1 MKKQKKKF
9 LAALCFGILSIALFS
24 NLVFAL
30 YPFNAT
36 FNGNSG
42 TQTTQ
47 IRTKDNS
54 YRYAYVE
61 VTGFNTNGGSSSVSF
76 KALNGSDFRTE
87 TKTVSGKTSVKLYY
101 VSDLV
106 PVKGTGKARLN
117 ISAGSNVIGVGGYW
131 AP

>member
-1 MKKQKKKF
+1 MRKQKKKF
-9 LAALCFGILSIALFS
+9 LAVLCFGVLSITLFS
-24 NLVFAL
+24 SLVFAL

-42 TQTTQ
+42 TKTTKLE
-47 IRTKDNS
+47 TKDNA

-61 VTGFNTNGGSSSVSF
+61 VTGYNTSGGSTSVSF
-76 KALNGSDFRTE
+76 KALNGSNFRTE
-87 TKTVSGKTSVKLYY
+87 TKTVYGKTSVKLYY
-101 VSDLV
+101 VSDMV
-106 PVKGTGKARLN
+106 PAKGKDKAQLS